1 VTAVLPAEVTLARD
15 LVEPALRR
23 AVDELAPVMR
33 KIARY
38 HFGWADAEGVDTPGG
53 GGKALRPALTLL
65 SAQAAGADPSAAV
78 PAAVAVELVHNFS
91 LLHDDVMDNDLE
103 RRHRPTAWTVFGVPA
118 AILAGDALLTLAVET
133 ARRGSAVS
141 VSGEV
146 VGCLNEAVQDLIVG
160 QSADVDFER
169 RTDVELAECLDMA
182 AGKTGALMR
191 CASSIGALAVGADR
205 RTVRILAEFGDHL
218 GLAFQLVDDLL
229 GIWGS
234 PEVTGKPALADL
246 RSRKKSVPVVAAL
259 NSGTEAAERLA
270 ELYFQPH
277 QPDRVDKVDDEAAL
291 IAMADLVQRAGGLSW
306 TEDEADRHVKAA
318 EQCLAQLDAPPTVT
332 EALRATALFVTRRD
346 R

>member
-1 VTAVLPAEVTLARD
+1 
-15 LVEPALRR
+15 LRR
-23 AVDELAPVMR
+23 AVDELAPSMR
-33 KIARY
+33 TISRY
-38 HFGWADAEGVDTPGG
+38 HFGWADEQGRDTPGG

-65 SAQAAGADPSAAV
+65 SAQAAGGDPTQAL

-91 LLHDDVMDNDLE
+91 LLHDDVMDNDVE
-103 RRHRPTAWTVFGVPA
+103 RRHRPTAWTVFGIPA
-118 AILAGDALLTLAVET
+118 AILAGDAQLTLAIEI
-133 ARRGSAVS
+133 ARRDSAVDVAS
-141 VSGEV
+141 DVIAA
-146 VGCLNEAVQDLIVG
+146 LNEAVQRLIVG

-169 RTDVELAECLDMA
+169 RTDVTLPECLAMA

-191 CASSIGALAVGADR
+191 CASSIGAIAVGAAQA
-205 RTVRILAEFGDHL
+205 TVAKLAEFGDHL

-259 NSGTEAAERLA
+259 DSGTEAGARLA
-270 ELYFQPH
+270 ELYFAPD
-277 QPDRVDKVDDEAAL
+277 QPDQVDDEAAL
-291 IAMADLVQRAGGLSW
+291 IAMADLVVRAGARDW
-306 TEDEADRHVKAA
+306 TETEADRHIRQA
-318 EQCLAQLDAPPTVT
+318 ERCLAELAAPPAVT

>member
-1 VTAVLPAEVTLARD
+1 MTMVLPAEVTVARD

-23 AVDELAPVMR
+23 AVDELAPSMR
-33 KIARY
+33 TISRY
-38 HFGWADAEGVDTPGG
+38 HFGWADAQGRETPGG

-65 SAQAAGADPSAAV
+65 SAQVAGADASAAV
-78 PAAVAVELVHNFS
+78 PVAVAVELVHNFS

-133 ARRGSAVS
+133 ARRGCAAS

-169 RTDVELAECLDMA
+169 RTDVALAECLDMA

-229 GIWGS
+229 GIWGA

-277 QPDRVDKVDDEAAL
+277 QPDQVDDEAAL
-291 IAMADLVQRAGGLSW
+291 IAMADLVQRAGGLAW
-306 TEDEADRHVKAA
+306 TEAEADRHIKAA
-318 EQCLAQLDAPPTVT
+318 EQCLAELDAPPTVT

>member
-1 VTAVLPAEVTLARD
+1 MTAVLPIQVTAARD

-23 AVDELAPVMR
+23 AVDELAPAMR
-33 KIARY
+33 TISRY
-38 HFGWADAEGVDTPGG
+38 HFGWADEFGRETMGG

-65 SAQAAGADPSAAV
+65 SAQAAGATARAGV

-91 LLHDDVMDNDLE
+91 LLHDDVMDNDTE

-133 ARRGSAVS
+133 VRTGYEETGSA
-141 VSGEV
+141 V
-146 VGCLNEAVQDLIVG
+146 VGCLNLAVQDLIVG
-160 QSADVDFER
+160 QSSDVDFER
-169 RTDVELAECLDMA
+169 RSDVTLPECLTMA

-191 CASSIGALAVGADR
+191 CATSIGALAVGADDT
-205 RTVRILAEFGDHL
+205 TVKLLAQFGEHL

-234 PEVTGKPALADL
+234 PDVTGKPALADL
-246 RSRKKSVPVVAAL
+246 RSRKKSMPVVAAL
-259 NSGTEAAERLA
+259 NSDTEAAARLA

-277 QPDRVDKVDDEAAL
+277 QPDQVDDEAAL
-291 IAMADLVQRAGGLSW
+291 MAMADLVDRSGARAW
-306 TEDEADRHVKAA
+306 TEAEADRHIEQA
-318 EQCLAQLDAPPTVT
+318 ERCLAELAAPPEVT
-332 EALRATALFVTRRD
+332 EAFRATALFVTRRD

>member
-1 VTAVLPAEVTLARD
+1 MTAVLPVEVTAARD
-15 LVEPALRR
+15 VVEPALRR
-23 AVDELAPVMR
+23 AVDELAPSMR
-33 KIARY
+33 TISRY
-38 HFGWADAEGVDTPGG
+38 HFGWADEQGRDTPGG

-65 SAQAAGADPSAAV
+65 SAQAAGGDPAQAL

-91 LLHDDVMDNDLE
+91 LLHDDVMDNDVE

-118 AILAGDALLTLAVET
+118 AILAGDAQLTLAIEI
-133 ARRGSAVS
+133 ARRDSVAAVAM
-141 VSGEV
+141 EV
-146 VGCLNEAVQDLIVG
+146 IGCLNEAVQRLIVG

-169 RTDVELAECLDMA
+169 RTDVTLPECLAMA

-191 CASSIGALAVGADR
+191 CASSIGAIAVGADPA
-205 RTVRILAEFGDHL
+205 TVAKLAEFGDHL

-234 PEVTGKPALADL
+234 PDVTGKPALADL

-259 NSGTEAAERLA
+259 DSGTEAGARLA
-270 ELYFQPH
+270 ELYFQAD
-277 QPDRVDKVDDEAAL
+277 QPDQVDDEAAL
-291 IAMADLVQRAGGLSW
+291 IAMADLVVRAGARDW
-306 TEDEADRHVKAA
+306 TEAEADRHIRQA
-318 EQCLAQLDAPPTVT
+318 ERCLAELAAPPAVT